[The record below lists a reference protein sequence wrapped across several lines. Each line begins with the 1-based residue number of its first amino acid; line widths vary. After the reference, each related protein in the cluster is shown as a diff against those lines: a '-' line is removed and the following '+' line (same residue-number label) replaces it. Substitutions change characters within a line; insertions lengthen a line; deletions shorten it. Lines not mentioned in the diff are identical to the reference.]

1 MTENKNDQPLS
12 DLISP
17 NTKREDFV
25 KRVEEILEPDEV
37 INIHPMRKDAAD
49 KLVESLSY
57 LGVIAAQPAT
67 FDIDAFKFIAG
78 SEFDDEAAYTAWY
91 FLKRT
96 GILVDES
103 KAGEGRVSIEQKT
116 IDMLINPSNGFLTFD
131 ED

>member
-1 MTENKNDQPLS
+1 MTENKNDQTLI

-49 KLVESLSY
+49 KIVECLSY
-57 LGVIAAQPAT
+57 MGVFAAQPAT
-67 FDIDAFKFIAG
+67 LDIDAFKFTAVP
-78 SEFDDEAAYTAWY
+78 ELDDEAAYTVWN
-91 FLKRT
+91 FFNRT
-96 GILVDES
+96 GVFVDES
-103 KAGEGRVSIEQKT
+103 KVGEGRVSIEQKT